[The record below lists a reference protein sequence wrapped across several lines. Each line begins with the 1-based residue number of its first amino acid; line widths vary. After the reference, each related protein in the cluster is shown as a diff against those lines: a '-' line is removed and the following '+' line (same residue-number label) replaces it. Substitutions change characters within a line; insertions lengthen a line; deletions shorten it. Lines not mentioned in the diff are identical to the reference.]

1 MPTDEEPV
9 VGAHTW
15 NNIVSDCGKES
26 RSVHFSIKARSRSGG
41 FERLG
46 QPVAHGNESRRL
58 ALQAMCVPERLIEA
72 EDGRG
77 SIAWH
82 FRHAIDDRPSF
93 ACDFGSYRK
102 GVDDTINTIIE

>member
-1 MPTDEEPV
+1 
-9 VGAHTW
+9 
-15 NNIVSDCGKES
+15 
-26 RSVHFSIKARSRSGG
+26 
-41 FERLG
+41 
-46 QPVAHGNESRRL
+46 
-58 ALQAMCVPERLIEA
+58 MCVPERLIEA